1 MRKIFSTTFYPYKL
15 KKNSN
20 LNKAVIGVGG
30 NVGNVVRRF
39 KKLFLFL
46 NSHPKVIVKETSV
59 VYRNPPFGYLHQ
71 DDFYNTVIIIETKM
85 SATELL
91 NFLLYV
97 EKKFK
102 RKRAFKNSPRTLDLD
117 IILFNNLKLKT
128 EKLSVPHP
136 FFKERDS
143 VLVPLVL
150 RK

>member
-1 MRKIFSTTFYPYKL
+1 MRKIFATTFYPYKT

-39 KKLFLFL
+39 KKLFLFFK
-46 NSHPKVIVKETSV
+46 SHPKIVMKETSII
-59 VYRNPPFGYLHQ
+59 YKNPPFGYLEQ
-71 DDFYNTVIIIETKM
+71 DYFYNTIIIIETRM
-85 SATELL
+85 SAKELL

-128 EKLSVPHP
+128 DKLIIPHP
-136 FFKERDS
+136 FFKQRDS

>member
-1 MRKIFSTTFYPYKL
+1 
-15 KKNSN
+15 
-20 LNKAVIGVGG
+20 
-30 NVGNVVRRF
+30 
-39 KKLFLFL
+39 
-46 NSHPKVIVKETSV
+46 
-59 VYRNPPFGYLHQ
+59 
-71 DDFYNTVIIIETKM
+71 M

-128 EKLSVPHP
+128 DRLIVPHT